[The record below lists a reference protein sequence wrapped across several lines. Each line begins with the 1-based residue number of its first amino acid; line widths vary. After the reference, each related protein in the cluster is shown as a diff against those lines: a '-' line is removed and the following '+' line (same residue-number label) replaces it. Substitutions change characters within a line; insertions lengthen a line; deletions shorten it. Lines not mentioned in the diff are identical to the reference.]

1 MSAKG
6 KIIGFLVVVAG
17 LGAGWYFFNP
27 IVAYA
32 TDFIGS
38 LNYTASDE
46 VERLAKELK
55 LTGTG
60 DFMLRGAQPEI
71 DQAAAFNEHCS
82 VRKSNVSTTGCY
94 TKHRIYIYDVQSDEL
109 DGIKQ
114 STLSHELLHAAWAH
128 LTWAERERLTP
139 ILQSAYENEKYH
151 KTLAE
156 DLETYEEAERLEEI
170 YVRLGNEFADLPAEL
185 ETHYAQYFE
194 DQDKVASYYAEYHE
208 PFEALE
214 KEYKALIEKIGDLDK
229 EIEAKNTELTKAG
242 EVLNADI
249 ENYNTCANGNGCGKD
264 YSTLAAEYDQ
274 LIARQ
279 RTFAADVDEL
289 NEMIREYNKLV
300 SSYNDRLKEYNA
312 LWGLVNSNPLPAETE
327 VNGGGAGA
335 INKV

>member
-6 KIIGFLVVVAG
+6 KVIGFLVVIVG

-27 IVAYA
+27 LVAYA

-38 LNYTASDE
+38 LNYTASTE
-46 VERLAKELK
+46 MEQLTKELR
-55 LTGTG
+55 LTSTG

-71 DQAAAFNEHCS
+71 DEAATFNEHCS

-128 LTWAERERLTP
+128 LTWAEREWLTP

-151 KTLAE
+151 KILTE
-156 DLETYEEAERLEEI
+156 DLETYAEAERLEEI
-170 YVRLGNEFADLPAEL
+170 YVRLGNEFAELPAEL
-185 ETHYAQYFE
+185 EEHYARYFE
-194 DQDKVASYYAEYHE
+194 DQDKVASYYAQYHE
-208 PFEALE
+208 PFEELE
-214 KEYKALIEKIGDLDK
+214 KEYKALIAKIGELDK
-229 EIEAKNTELTKAG
+229 EIDAKNAELSKAG
-242 EVLNADI
+242 ETLNADI
-249 ENYNTCANGNGCGKD
+249 ENYNVCATGNGCGKSYD
-264 YSTLAAEYDQ
+264 ALAAEYDQ

-279 RTFAADVDEL
+279 RSFAADVDEL
-289 NEMIREYNKLV
+289 NGMIREYNKLV
-300 SSYNDRLKEYNA
+300 SSYNDRLNEYNA
-312 LWGLVNSNPLPAETE
+312 LWGLINSNPLPAETE
-327 VNGGGAGA
+327 VNGGAGA